1 MEGSSMRTF
10 PRMKLDRPVELQIGE
25 NTIRIENPANNLS
38 VGGLFVRRGD
48 LPVGAPVH
56 VRIVATQPFEADGQ
70 IRYSEPSQSG
80 AGIGF
85 ASLSEGSREALNE
98 LIEDLTRRGLPAA

>member
-1 MEGSSMRTF
+1 MEGSSTRTF
-10 PRMKLDRPVELQIGE
+10 PRTALDRPVELQVGKD
-25 NTIRIENPANNLS
+25 TIRIEHPANNLS
-38 VGGLFVRRGD
+38 VGGLFVGRGD

-56 VRIVATQPFEADGQ
+56 IRIPAKHPFEADGQ
-70 IRYSEPSQSG
+70 IRYSEPGQSG

-85 ASLSEGSREALNE
+85 ASLSEGSREALDE